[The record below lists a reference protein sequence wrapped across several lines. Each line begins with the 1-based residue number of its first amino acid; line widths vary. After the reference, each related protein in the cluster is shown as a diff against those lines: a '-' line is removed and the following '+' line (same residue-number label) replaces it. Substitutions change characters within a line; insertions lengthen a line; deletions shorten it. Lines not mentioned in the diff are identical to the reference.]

1 MSEVISYAITL
12 ILGGGLAKGIES
24 LVRALAESREKKSLA
39 ASVGAKTPAEIE
51 SLSVTTMASA
61 LTSAQS
67 QIEAL
72 TEARS
77 QDQRF
82 YENRIGVIEKERD
95 DDRAYYTGRIVE
107 LTEQLQHV
115 RQEMESMERTLAEL
129 LAETHPKHEEGG

>member
-1 MSEVISYAITL
+1 MSEVVSYAITL

-24 LVRALAESREKKSLA
+24 LIRALTEAKEKRSLA

-51 SLSVTTMASA
+51 SVSVTTMTSA

-72 TEARS
+72 TEARR
-77 QDQRF
+77 QDQEF
-82 YENRIGVIEKERD
+82 YKNRIGVIEKERD
-95 DDRAYYTGRIVE
+95 DDRTYYTGRIIE

-115 RQEMESMERTLAEL
+115 RQEMEAMERKLAGL
-129 LAETHPKHEEGG
+129 LAETQMKNEEGG